1 MAAQTETVPKLATG
15 GVVYAA
21 LANGTLAMAFGT
33 NSCVKV
39 TPTATGTFT
48 TTVAPAG
55 VRVSLI
61 ILTSGT
67 TSYTITFGTGFKST
81 GTLATG
87 TVTGKYFT
95 LDFISDGTYMIEKA
109 RTVAH

>member
-1 MAAQTETVPKLATG
+1 MAAQTENVPKLSTG
-15 GVVYAA
+15 GIVYVV
-21 LANGTLAMAFGT
+21 LANGSLAMAFGT

-39 TPTATGTFT
+39 TPTATGSFT
-48 TTVAPAG
+48 TTVPPGG
-55 VRVSLI
+55 VHTKLI

-67 TSYTITFGTGFKST
+67 TSYTITFGAGFKSI

-87 TVTGKYFT
+87 TVSGKYFVIM
-95 LDFISDGTYMIEKA
+95 FVSDGTYMIETA